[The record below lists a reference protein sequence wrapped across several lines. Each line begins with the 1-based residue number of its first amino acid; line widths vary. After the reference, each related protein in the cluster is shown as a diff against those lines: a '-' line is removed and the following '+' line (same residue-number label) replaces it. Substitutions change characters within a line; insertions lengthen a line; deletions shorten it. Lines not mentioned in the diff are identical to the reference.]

1 MIDVKIIKKN
11 PAFKKFP
18 LSSLSKIA
26 KDARIFRFKRKQI
39 IIREKAKPDY
49 VYFILKGKVQV
60 FKFDEVGREKTLAIL
75 SEGDVFGEMAPL
87 SSSRRSAFIKA
98 LENVKAIGIASRNF
112 KTLVKEDVSMAN
124 LLNEILVRRLE
135 RVDKYLEVLSYES
148 VRKKIVGLLLLFGTI
163 EKKKKRKVRVY
174 LTQVELA
181 GMINSAREVINRN
194 LQALRRKKL
203 VKIERKFIEVPSIRN
218 LREYLLKLE

>member
-1 MIDVKIIKKN
+1 MVDVKIIKKN
-11 PAFKKFP
+11 PAFKNFP
-18 LSSLSKIA
+18 ISSLSKIA
-26 KDARIFRFKRKQI
+26 KEARVFRFKRKQI
-39 IIREKAKPDY
+39 IIKEKAKPDY

-60 FKFDEVGREKTLAIL
+60 FKIDEVGREKTLAIL

-87 SSSRRSAFIKA
+87 SSSLRSAFVKA
-98 LENVKAIGIASRNF
+98 LENVKAIGIPAKGF

-124 LLNEILVRRLE
+124 VLNEILCRRLE

-163 EKKKKRKVRVY
+163 EKKKRRKVRVY

-194 LQALRRKKL
+194 LQALRKKKL
-203 VKIERKFIEVPSIRN
+203 VKVERKFIEVPSIRK
-218 LREYLLKLE
+218 LREYHLRLE